1 MPFTARNNFHSP
13 ALTNYCFFCSAC
25 CAAVAEDHNILI
37 GDINFCFLQGVYK
50 TFSVGI
56 VSDKLTFNPVTAL
69 FNGDD
74 IYGAGSF
81 YFVTNTIKIPND
93 CLLMRHSDGKAIE

>member
-25 CAAVAEDHNILI
+25 CAAVAENHNILI
-37 GDINFCFLQGVYK
+37 GDINVCFLQGVYE
-50 TFSVGI
+50 TFTVGI
-56 VSDKLTFNPVTAL
+56 VSDKLILDLVTAL
-69 FNGDD
+69 LNGDD
-74 IYGAGSF
+74 IYGAGSLCF
-81 YFVTNTIKIPND
+81 ITNTVEIPND